1 MRGLQPLAE
10 VRMSP
15 ATPPVGPIFA
25 LDIGTRNVIGI
36 IAQPEGDRLKIQAIA
51 LQEHE
56 ERAMRDGQI
65 HDIPKVVRAVKAV
78 KQQLEKQ
85 TGQTHAH
92 VAIAAAGRALQT
104 TRARAKQEVGIE
116 HIIDKERLRSL
127 ELTAIQDA
135 VGSLRSDENHCVGY
149 SIVHYYLD
157 GQAIG
162 NLEGQRGKVIEVE
175 LIATFLPRVVT
186 DSLVAVCHQS
196 GLEVMNLTLEPIA
209 AINAAVPP
217 NMRALNLALIDI
229 GAGTSD
235 IAITQGGTVIAY
247 AMVPQAG
254 DSLTEAIAEAYL
266 LDFME
271 AERVKHLLTNE
282 GAITFTD
289 VLGLDHTFAAEA
301 IRQTVRPTLDLLV
314 TQIADQIRTLN
325 SKSPSAA
332 ILIGGGSLFPAIG
345 PLLAQALELAE
356 NRVAVRGTEMIKR
369 LDECPPLLSGPLGV
383 TPVGIALAALEA
395 PGFRFLT
402 VYLDGKVVNLED
414 WGSTKVVDALL
425 AGGYNLQ
432 ELTPRPGKIVSIS
445 INGESRPFPGAP
457 GGHTRIMLNGQPATP
472 DSPLNDGATLQVLRP
487 QPGEEDAPLRVSDIV
502 DLRPVRVQINGLHL
516 DFPPLVK
523 VNGQSIM
530 GDRHLH
536 DGDALTID
544 RTVRALMVQAGLSE
558 TPSSVL
564 RYWFDGEPK
573 EYLLRQIKVMID
585 GEAGTIEDEIKGGET
600 VEVSQQLFPHPTI
613 GDVLPP
619 GSNLL
624 ALRLNDRPMRVPNPG
639 LEIVMGGEPV
649 ALDAPVPEG
658 AQLRREF
665 GKRMTVADI
674 LPLIQGELDG
684 DEGDELLITVDG
696 KFADMS
702 TPISATSQVE
712 VATDEDDEADEADE
726 DESEASE
733 THAG

>member
-1 MRGLQPLAE
+1 
-10 VRMSP
+10 MSP
-15 ATPPVGPIFA
+15 AAPHTGPIFA

-36 IAQPEGDRLKIQAIA
+36 IAQPEGDRLVIQAIA
-51 LQEHE
+51 IEEHD

-65 HDIPKVVRAVKAV
+65 HDIPKVVRAVRAV
-78 KQQLEKQ
+78 KEGLEKT
-85 TGQTHAH
+85 TGRVLGQ

-104 TRARAKQEVGIE
+104 TRARAKQDVGIE
-116 HIIDKERLRSL
+116 LIIDKDRLRTL
-127 ELTAIQDA
+127 ELNAIQDA
-135 VGSLRSDENHCVGY
+135 VGTLRSDDTMCVGY

-157 GQAIG
+157 GQPLA
-162 NLEGQRGKVIEVE
+162 NLEGQRGKTIEVE

-186 DSLVAVCHQS
+186 DSLVAVCHQA

-217 NMRALNLALIDI
+217 NMRALNLALVDI

-235 IAITQGGTVIAY
+235 VAITQSGTVIAY
-247 AMVPQAG
+247 AMVPAAG

-271 AERVKHLLTNE
+271 AERVKHLLTSD

-289 VLGLDHTFAAEA
+289 VLGLEHTFAAEA
-301 IRQTVRPTLDLLV
+301 IRQTVRPALDVLV
-314 TQIADQIRTLN
+314 QQIAEQIRALN
-325 SKSPSAA
+325 GKPPAAA
-332 ILIGGGSLFPAIG
+332 ILIGGGSLFPAAG
-345 PLLAQALELAE
+345 PLLAKALELPE

-369 LDECPPLLSGPLGV
+369 LDECPPLLQGPLGV

-414 WGSTKVVDALL
+414 WGSTKVVDALV
-425 AGGYNLQ
+425 AAGYNLQ
-432 ELTPRPGKIVSIS
+432 ELTPRPGKTVTIA
-445 INGESRPFPGAP
+445 INGEARPFPGAP

-472 DSPLNDGATLQVLRP
+472 DSALNDGATIQVLRP

-536 DGDALTID
+536 DGDSLTID
-544 RTVRALMVQAGLSE
+544 RAVRALMIQAGLSE
-558 TPSSVL
+558 TPNAVL
-564 RYWFDGEPK
+564 RYWFDGEPR
-573 EYLLRQIKVMID
+573 EYLLRQIKVTID
-585 GEAGTIEDEIKGGET
+585 GEPASVDHEIRGGEV

-613 GDVLPP
+613 GDILPS
-619 GSNLL
+619 G
-624 ALRLNDRPMRVPNPG
+624 ADTITLRLNDRPLRVPNPA
-639 LEIVMGGEPV
+639 LEILMGGEPV
-649 ALDAPVPEG
+649 ALDTPVPEG

-665 GKRMTVADI
+665 GKRMTVAD
-674 LPLIQGELDG
+674 LIPMIQDELDG

-702 TPISATSQVE
+702 TAITASSLIE
-712 VATDEDDEADEADE
+712 VLTDEDADE
-726 DESEASE
+726 DEPSEASE
-733 THAG
+733 SRAG

>member
-1 MRGLQPLAE
+1 MSVPPQPH
-10 VRMSP
+10 
-15 ATPPVGPIFA
+15 GPIFA

-36 IAQPEGDRLKIQAIA
+36 VAQPDGDRLVIQAIA
-51 LQEHE
+51 MQEHV
-56 ERAMRDGQI
+56 ERSMRDGQI
-65 HDIPKVVRAVKAV
+65 HDIPNAVRAVRAVKQA
-78 KQQLEKQ
+78 LEQ
-85 TGQTHAH
+85 STGLPLTQ

-104 TRARAKQEVGIE
+104 MRARAKQDVGIDL
-116 HIIDKERLRSL
+116 IIDKERLRSL
-127 ELTAIQDA
+127 ELNAIQDA
-135 VGSLRSDENHCVGY
+135 VGTLRTEDTHCVGY

-157 GQAIG
+157 GQPLA

-186 DSLVAVCHQS
+186 DSLVAVCHAA

-235 IAITQGGTVIAY
+235 IAITQSGTVTAY
-247 AMVPQAG
+247 AMVPAAG

-271 AERVKHLLTNE
+271 AERVKHLLSGD

-289 VLGLDHTFAAEA
+289 VLGLEHTFAAEA
-301 IRQTVRPTLDLLV
+301 IRQTVRPALDSLV
-314 TQIADQIRTLN
+314 RLIADQIRALN
-325 SKSPSAA
+325 GKPPAAA
-332 ILIGGGSLFPAIG
+332 ILIGGGALFPAVG
-345 PLLAQALELAE
+345 PLLAQALELPE

-369 LDECPPLLSGPLGV
+369 LDDCPPLLQGPLGV

-402 VYLDGKVVNLED
+402 VYLDGKVVSLED
-414 WGSTKVVDALL
+414 WGSTKVVDALV
-425 AGGYNLQ
+425 AAGYNLQ
-432 ELTPRPGKIVSIS
+432 ELTPRPGKNVSIS

-457 GGHTRIMLNGQPATP
+457 GGHTRILLNGQAATP
-472 DSPLNDGATLQVLRP
+472 DSALNDGATIQVLRP

-502 DLRPVRVQINGLHL
+502 DMRPVRVQINGLHL

-536 DGDALTID
+536 DGDALVID
-544 RTVRALMVQAGLSE
+544 RAVRALMIQAGLTE
-558 TPSSVL
+558 TPSAVL

-573 EYLLRQIKVMID
+573 EYLLRQIKVTID
-585 GEAGTIEDEIKGGET
+585 GEPASVDHEIRGAEV

-613 GDVLPP
+613 ADVLPP
-619 GSNLL
+619 GSNTIS
-624 ALRLNDRPMRVPNPG
+624 LRLNDAPLFVPNPA
-639 LEIVMGGEPV
+639 LEILMGGEPV
-649 ALDAPVPEG
+649 ALDTPVPEG

-665 GKRMTVADI
+665 GKRMTVGDL
-674 LPLIQGELDG
+674 LPLIQDELDG
-684 DEGDELLITVDG
+684 DEGDELLVTVDG

-702 TPISATSQVE
+702 TAITANSLIE
-712 VATDEDDEADEADE
+712 VLTDEDIEGDE
-726 DESEASE
+726 DESSEASE
-733 THAG
+733 SRAG